1 MTTDF
6 RFKIIHA
13 TRNGSLG
20 GFGKEFR
27 IQNHMR
33 IKNEAK
39 HVNFDDDSFKSTRRR
54 RRFHDDDGGGG
65 GGGRRGGKDISKSP
79 FANHPITDIGSDNSR
94 GAIPNDRINKMKK
107 PISSSYANYKKQNA
121 KKKFHLSKSIP
132 RIYYNTRE
140 FQEGERGQSERR
152 RNFL

>member
-13 TRNGSLG
+13 TRNGSLD

-27 IQNHMR
+27 IRNHMR

-54 RRFHDDDGGGG
+54 HRR
-65 GGGRRGGKDISKSP
+65 RRRRRLLMLKKGGGKDFSKSP
-79 FANHPITDIGSDNSR
+79 FANHRITDIGSDSR

-140 FQEGERGQSERR
+140 FQEGERGQTERR
-152 RNFL
+152 RNFYD